1 MQPFAAVF
9 TATEGE
15 GGFWANAYPI
25 IPHPGELI
33 LGLIAF
39 AVLIWVFTAKVVP
52 ALEKVHA
59 ERVAAI
65 EGGIN
70 QAEQAQREAEEAKRR
85 YEEQLAS
92 AKDEANAIREEAKAD
107 AAAYAAELRQKA
119 QVDADRI
126 VENAQRQID
135 AERQQAMIALRGE
148 VGTLAT
154 DLAGRIVGESLQD
167 SARQSGVIDRFI
179 AELEQAAPVDAAAR
193 EKTL

>member
-1 MQPFAAVF
+1 MQPFAAVL
-9 TATEGE
+9 TASEGE
-15 GGFWANAYPI
+15 GGFWESAYPI
-25 IPHPGELI
+25 IPHPGELL

-39 AVLIWVFTAKVVP
+39 AVLLWVFTTKVVP

-65 EGGIN
+65 EGGMDK
-70 QAEQAQREAEEAKRR
+70 AEKAQREAEAALKEYQA
-85 YEEQLAS
+85 QLAQ
-92 AKDEANAIREEAKAD
+92 AKDESNAIREEAKAD

-135 AERQQAMIALRGE
+135 AERQQAMISLRGE
-148 VGTLAT
+148 IGTLAT
-154 DLAGRIVGESLQD
+154 DLASRIVGESLHD
-167 SARQSGVIDRFI
+167 SARRSGVIDRFI
-179 AELEQAAPVDAAAR
+179 AELEQAAPADAATG

>member
-1 MQPFAAVF
+1 MQVFAAVR
-9 TATEGE
+9 TATNAD
-15 GGFWANAYPI
+15 GGFWESAYPI

-39 AVLIWVFTAKVVP
+39 VILLWVFTKKVVP

-65 EGGIN
+65 EGGMN
-70 QAEQAQREAEEAKRR
+70 KAEEAQRAAEAALR
-85 YEEQLAS
+85 EYQAQLAS
-92 AKDEANAIREEAKAD
+92 AKDEAHAIREEAKAD
-107 AAAYAAELRQKA
+107 AAAYAAELREKA
-119 QVDADRI
+119 QADADRI

-135 AERQQAMIALRGE
+135 AERQQAMISLRGE
-148 VGTLAT
+148 VGALAT

-167 SARQSGVIDRFI
+167 SARQSGVVERFI
-179 AELEQAAPVDAAAR
+179 AELEQATPADAVAR

>member
-15 GGFWANAYPI
+15 GGFWASAYPI

-39 AVLIWVFTAKVVP
+39 AILLWVFTAKVVP

-65 EGGIN
+65 EGGMN
-70 QAEQAQREAEEAKRR
+70 KAEEAQREAEEAKRR

-119 QVDADRI
+119 QGDADRI

-135 AERQQAMIALRGE
+135 AERQQAMVQLRGE

-179 AELEQAAPVDAAAR
+179 AELEQATPADAVTG

>member
-1 MQPFAAVF
+1 MQPFAAVL

-15 GGFWANAYPI
+15 GGFWESAYPI
-25 IPHPGELI
+25 IPHPGELL

-39 AVLIWVFTAKVVP
+39 AILLWVFTKKVVP

-65 EGGIN
+65 EGGMN
-70 QAEQAQREAEEAKRR
+70 KAEEAQRKAEAALKE
-85 YEEQLAS
+85 YQAQLAQ
-92 AKDEANAIREEAKAD
+92 AKDESNAIREEAKAD

-119 QVDADRI
+119 QTDADRI

-135 AERQQAMIALRGE
+135 AERQQAMISLRGE

-154 DLAGRIVGESLQD
+154 DLASRIVGESLHD

-179 AELEQAAPVDAAAR
+179 AELEQASPADAVTG